1 MTALSVISLIIYLF
15 VNNEAKFIRFCYLQE
30 SQAIFERFGSLVA
43 VFLVIAVPATISYL
57 VRHYLVEKVYQSL
70 YDWCAEMNA
79 GDHIEGVTN
88 EAIASHASSL
98 K

>member
-1 MTALSVISLIIYLF
+1 MTALSIISLIIYLF
-15 VNNEAKFIRFCYLQE
+15 INNKAKFIGLYYLQD
-30 SQAIFERFGSLVA
+30 SQAIFQRFGSLVA
-43 VFLVIAVPATISYL
+43 VLLVITVLATISYL

-79 GDHIEGVTN
+79 GDNIDKVTN
-88 EAIASHASSL
+88 EAIASHASSP